1 VSGEDEKYG
10 GTRRPGRALA
20 VAATALTF
28 VGVAA
33 CGGDDD
39 DSGGASAVED
49 VETTAEADPGD
60 ASTTTTPSTPEE
72 QAVAAYRAAYDAYLQ
87 ALNPPN
93 PQSMALGTSF
103 GGEALTTIIDMVFQA
118 SNQGVYVVGSME
130 MNPEILSATAQEVLV
145 SDCVVE
151 TNTTYDA
158 ATNQPTD
165 SGTYVHNR
173 RATIVNH
180 DGTWTVDAFER
191 VEEQCTPAEQ

>member
-1 VSGEDEKYG
+1 
-10 GTRRPGRALA
+10 
-20 VAATALTF
+20 
-28 VGVAA
+28 
-33 CGGDDD
+33 
-39 DSGGASAVED
+39 
-49 VETTAEADPGD
+49 
-60 ASTTTTPSTPEE
+60 
-72 QAVAAYRAAYDAYLQ
+72 
-87 ALNPPN
+87 
-93 PQSMALGTSF
+93 MHF

-118 SNQGVYVVGSME
+118 SNQGVYVVGTLE
-130 MNPEILSATAQEVLV
+130 MNPEIVSATAQEVQV

-191 VEEQCTPAEQ
+191 VEDPCTPEEH